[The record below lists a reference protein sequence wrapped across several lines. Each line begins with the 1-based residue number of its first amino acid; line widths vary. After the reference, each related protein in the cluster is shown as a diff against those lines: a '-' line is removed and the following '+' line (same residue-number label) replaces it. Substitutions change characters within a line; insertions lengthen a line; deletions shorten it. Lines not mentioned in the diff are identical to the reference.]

1 MENLKTQLKNIGA
14 EMSARRALIPPK
26 NRPKYDVEAKDHFAA
41 LSAAAENGDE
51 KRFNQLVDRWNTRA
65 WYLSIIPDC
74 HLAPPALVRHEGE
87 SHEDYMNRC
96 YQAHK
101 ELK

>member
-1 MENLKTQLKNIGA
+1 MENLKTQLKNIGVA
-14 EMSARRALIPPK
+14 MSVTRALSPPK

-41 LSAAAENGDE
+41 MSAAAENDDE

-74 HLAPPALVRHEGE
+74 HLAPPALVHRDGE
-87 SHEDYMNRC
+87 SREDYINRC
-96 YQAHK
+96 YQAHMEIK
-101 ELK
+101 

>member
-14 EMSARRALIPPK
+14 EMSARRAVIPPK
-26 NRPKYDVEAKDHFAA
+26 NRPKYDVEAKDYFDN
-41 LSAAAENGDE
+41 LSAAAEKGDA
-51 KRFNQLVDRWNTRA
+51 KRFNQLKDRWADRELMLTIVPHC
-65 WYLSIIPDC
+65 Y
-74 HLAPPALVRHEGE
+74 LAPPALIHRDGE
-87 SHEDYMNRC
+87 SREDYLNRC